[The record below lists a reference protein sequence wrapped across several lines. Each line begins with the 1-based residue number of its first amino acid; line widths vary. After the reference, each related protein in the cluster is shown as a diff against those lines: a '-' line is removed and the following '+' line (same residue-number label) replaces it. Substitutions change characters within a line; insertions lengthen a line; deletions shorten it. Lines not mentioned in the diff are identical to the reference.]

1 MKNEQKLGFADYMV
15 QKRKIKQ
22 EFFNQVNL
30 LIDWRPISNMINK
43 YYQKGES
50 ASGRPSYEGIVLFR
64 MALLQTWYGLSD
76 YEVEDRVNDSISFSR
91 FVGISLDSPVPDH
104 SVISRF
110 RSELTGKG
118 VYEKLFKAM
127 NKQLEKHKI
136 IVKTGAIVDASIID
150 SPLRPKGKTCYEI
163 QTDRSEE
170 ERTEQELEK
179 EEQVQVLIKKEQPGV
194 DTQARWIKKA
204 GKTRYGYKKHHVTD
218 TEGLVIGLLTTPANV
233 NEITNLED
241 VLATADLPENTFVY
255 GDKGYRSVKNED
267 VLKGRKLK
275 SRILHKAKK
284 GQCLTAR
291 EIWRNKL
298 IGKTRFKVERTF
310 GGIKRWFNST
320 CARYKGI
327 LKMHTQNL
335 MEAIAYNLY
344 RSPGIVASK
353 LIKTTN

>member
-1 MKNEQKLGFADYMV
+1 MKSEQKLGFADFMV

-22 EFFNQVNL
+22 EFFNQMNL
-30 LIDWRPISNMINK
+30 LIDWRPISNIINK
-43 YYQKGES
+43 NYQKGES
-50 ASGRPSYEGIVLFR
+50 AVGRPSYDGLVLFK
-64 MALLQTWYGLSD
+64 MTLLQTWYGLSD
-76 YEVEDRVNDSISFSR
+76 YEVEDRVNDSISFGR

-110 RSELTGKG
+110 RSELTKKG

-150 SPLRPKGKTCYEI
+150 TPLKPKGKTTYEI
-163 QTDRSEE
+163 ETDRSEE
-170 ERTEQELEK
+170 GRSEQELEK
-179 EEQVQVLIKKEQPGV
+179 EEQAQVLVKKEQPGV
-194 DTQARWIKKA
+194 DTEARWIKKA

-233 NEITNLED
+233 NEITNLEE
-241 VLATADLPENTFVY
+241 VLATADLPENISVY
-255 GDKGYRSVKNED
+255 GDKGYRSAKNEEI
-267 VLKGRKLK
+267 LKKKKLN

-284 GQCLTAR
+284 GQPLTER
-291 EIWRNKL
+291 EKLRNKL

-310 GGIKRWFNST
+310 GGITRWFNST

-353 LIKTTN
+353 LIKTGN

>member
-22 EFFNQVNL
+22 EFFNQINL
-30 LIDWRPISNMINK
+30 LIDWRPISNIINK

-50 ASGRPSYEGIVLFR
+50 AVGRPSYEGLVLFK
-64 MALLQTWYGLSD
+64 MTLLQTWYGLSD

-91 FVGISLDSPVPDH
+91 FVGISLDSSVPDH

-110 RSELTGKG
+110 RSELTNKG

-136 IVKTGAIVDASIID
+136 IVKNGAIVDASIID
-150 SPLRPKGKTCYEI
+150 TPLKPKGKTTYEI
-163 QTDRSEE
+163 ETDRSEE
-170 ERTEQELEK
+170 ERAQQELEK

-233 NEITNLED
+233 NEIANLED
-241 VLATADLPENTFVY
+241 VLATADLPEHISVY
-255 GDKGYRSVKNED
+255 GDKGYRSAKNEEI
-267 VLKGRKLK
+267 LKKRKLN

-284 GQCLTAR
+284 GQPLTAR

-353 LIKTTN
+353 LIETVS

>member
-1 MKNEQKLGFADYMV
+1 MKNAQKLGFADYMV
-15 QKRKIKQ
+15 ERRKIKQ
-22 EFFNQVNL
+22 EFFNQIDL
-30 LIDWRPISNMINK
+30 LIDWRLISDIINK
-43 YYQKGES
+43 HYQKGES
-50 ASGRPSYEGIVLFR
+50 AVGRPCYEGLILFK
-64 MALLQTWYGLSD
+64 MTLLQTWYGLSD
-76 YEVEDRVNDSISFSR
+76 YEVEDRVNDSISFGR
-91 FVGISLDSPVPDH
+91 FVGISLDSTVPDH

-110 RSELTGKG
+110 RSELTKKG
-118 VYEKLFKAM
+118 AYEKLFKAM

-136 IVKTGAIVDASIID
+136 IVKSGAIVDASIID
-150 SPLRPKGKTCYEI
+150 TPLKPKGKTRYEMA
-163 QTDRSEE
+163 TDRSEE
-170 ERTEQELEK
+170 ERAEQELEK

-233 NEITNLED
+233 NEITNLKD
-241 VLATADLPENTFVY
+241 VLATADLPDNIFVY
-255 GDKGYRSVKNED
+255 GDKGYRSAKNEE
-267 VLKGRKLK
+267 VLKGSKLK

-284 GQCLTAR
+284 GQPLTER
-291 EIWRNKL
+291 EILRNKL

-353 LIKTTN
+353 LIKITN

>member
-22 EFFNQVNL
+22 EFFNQINL
-30 LIDWRPISNMINK
+30 LVDWRPISNIINK

-50 ASGRPSYEGIVLFR
+50 AVGRPSYEGIVLFK
-64 MALLQTWYGLSD
+64 MTLLQTWYGLSD

-91 FVGISLDSPVPDH
+91 FVGVSLDCSVPDH

-110 RSELTGKG
+110 RSELTQKG

-150 SPLRPKGKTCYEI
+150 TPLKPKGKTLYEI
-163 QTDRSEE
+163 ETDRSEE
-170 ERTEQELEK
+170 ERAAQELEK

-194 DTQARWIKKA
+194 DTQAGWIKKA
-204 GKTRYGYKKHHVTD
+204 GVARYGYKKHHVTD
-218 TEGLVIGLLTTPANV
+218 TEGLIIGLLTTPANV

-241 VLATADLPENTFVY
+241 VLATADLPDNIFVY
-255 GDKGYRSVKNED
+255 GDKGYRSAKNEEL
-267 VLKGRKLK
+267 LKTMKLK

-284 GQCLTAR
+284 GQPLTAR
-291 EIWRNKL
+291 ELLRNKL

-335 MEAIAYNLY
+335 MEAMAYNLY

-353 LIKTTN
+353 LIKTVN

>member
-22 EFFNQVNL
+22 EFFNQINQ
-30 LIDWRPISNMINK
+30 LIDWRPVSNIINK
-43 YYQKGES
+43 HYQKGES
-50 ASGRPSYEGIVLFR
+50 AVGRPSYEGIVLFK
-64 MALLQTWYGLSD
+64 MTLLQTWYGLSD
-76 YEVEDRVNDSISFSR
+76 YQVEDRVNDSISFSR
-91 FVGISLDSPVPDH
+91 FVGISLDNPVPDH

-110 RSELTGKG
+110 RTELTKKG

-150 SPLRPKGKTCYEI
+150 TPLKPKGKTTYEI
-163 QTDRSEE
+163 EIDRGQ
-170 ERTEQELEK
+170 ERTLEEQQQELRA
-179 EEQVQVLIKKEQPGV
+179 QVLVKKQHPGV
-194 DTQARWIKKA
+194 DSEARWIKKA

-218 TEGLVIGLLTTPANV
+218 TEGLVLGVLTTPANV
-233 NEITNLED
+233 NEIANLEE
-241 VLATADLPENTFVY
+241 VLATADLPENIHVY
-255 GDKGYRSVKNED
+255 GDKGYRSAKNEEL
-267 VLKGRKLK
+267 LKSKNLK

-284 GQCLTAR
+284 GQALTER
-291 EIWRNKL
+291 EKLRNRL

-320 CARYKGI
+320 CARYRGI
-327 LKMHTQNL
+327 LKMHTQNV

-353 LIKTTN
+353 LIKTAQ